1 MRDLRSSGKYIPI
14 RPSLFNRSI
23 GQEVCDTEYPSWL
36 VAIVVVAVDED
47 EDGIIPL
54 VPNSGEKILLDRVEE
69 KFLDKGF
76 SMAQYSAFD
85 GVLGRN
91 IKEYINGHFFKAL
104 SDHLNL
110 FMQCLEAVVAQL
122 HKWLVIEPM

>member
-47 EDGIIPL
+47 EDGIIIKDVVHPPAMAAAAASL
-54 VPNSGEKILLDRVEE
+54 PWGMWMVLSENAWGWCMREE
-69 KFLDKGF
+69 DE
-76 SMAQYSAFD
+76 D
-85 GVLGRN
+85 T
-91 IKEYINGHFFKAL
+91 EE
-104 SDHLNL
+104 LN
-110 FMQCLEAVVAQL
+110 
-122 HKWLVIEPM
+122 P